1 MATQACKIL
10 SVPLVMV
17 ILEPGVVPDDLGEGH
32 GMSESEGLPARG
44 VVFWPVGTG
53 DSTTVVIDDLV
64 VMQVDLHDMAKAD
77 DETTPEVAVVDRLVE
92 ALPVVDGRPYLATF
106 VLTHADKDHCLGFA
120 DLLDQVTI
128 GELWSTPR
136 LWREYNDSDAPDLCS
151 DAIAFREESE
161 RRIAVTMKAVNVG
174 NVPASGDRIRVVGYD
189 DEHSSHAYDE
199 LPDEYL
205 AWPGQSVTVLDGH
218 DCAGVF
224 EAFIHAPFKDDAA
237 ASRNETSLSMQVT
250 LSDETGVDGK
260 VLLFGDLAHD
270 TIMKIFDYSEYY
282 DREQYLA
289 WDLLL
294 APHHCS
300 KKVMYEKNSDGEEQ
314 LQMDVLNAFERN
326 ARSGATVVCS
336 SAVFPEVDVDGQNPP
351 HRMAADRYAEI
362 ADEVI
367 CTMSWVD
374 ESAPSP
380 VVFGV
385 DAEGA
390 RIIVGDVVKS
400 ADREAA
406 LELATSATGRRF
418 AAVTAAAVAVGNA
431 IPRVAAAAPSATGPE
446 RVQAAVAADRGGDH
460 APEAP
465 VGFGR

>member
-1 MATQACKIL
+1 MDQ
-10 SVPLVMV
+10 
-17 ILEPGVVPDDLGEGH
+17 
-32 GMSESEGLPARG
+32 SEGLPARG

-64 VMQVDLHDMAKAD
+64 VLQVDLHDMAKAD
-77 DETTPEVAVVDRLVE
+77 DEATPEVAVVDRLVD
-92 ALPVVDGRPYLATF
+92 ALPVVDGMPYLATF
-106 VLTHADKDHCLGFA
+106 ALTHVDKDHCLGFA
-120 DLLDQVTI
+120 DLLERVRI

-136 LWREYNDSDAPDLCS
+136 LWREYNDPDAPDLCS
-151 DAIAFREESE
+151 DAVAFREESE
-161 RRIAVTMKAVNVG
+161 RRIAATLDAVNAG
-174 NVPASGDRIRVVGYD
+174 GVPVSGDRIRVIGYD

-199 LPDEYL
+199 LPDAYL
-205 AWPGQSVTVLDGH
+205 AWPGQSLTVLDGYEL
-218 DCAGVF
+218 AGVF

-237 ASRNETSLSMQVT
+237 AARNETSLSMQVT
-250 LSDETGVDGK
+250 LTDETGIDGK

-270 TIMKIFDYSEYY
+270 TIMKIFNYSEYY
-282 DREQYLA
+282 NREQYLA

-300 KKVMYEKNSDGEEQ
+300 KRVMYKKDLDGNEQ

-326 ARSGATVVCS
+326 ARPNGAVVCS
-336 SAVFPEVDVDGQNPP
+336 SAVFPDVDVDGHNPP

-374 ESAPSP
+374 EAAPSP

-385 DAEGA
+385 DAAGA
-390 RIIVGDVVKS
+390 RVIRGDLVSS
-400 ADREAA
+400 AATEAKV
-406 LELATSATGRRF
+406 ELAASATGRRF
-418 AAVTAAAVAVGNA
+418 AAITAAAVAVGNA
-431 IPRVAAAAPSATGPE
+431 IPAAAASAAPPGAGPE
-446 RVQAAVAADRGGDH
+446 RVDAAVAADRGGNS
-460 APEAP
+460 APETP

>member
-1 MATQACKIL
+1 
-10 SVPLVMV
+10 
-17 ILEPGVVPDDLGEGH
+17 
-32 GMSESEGLPARG
+32 MSESEGLPARG

-77 DETTPEVAVVDRLVE
+77 DDATPEVAVVDRLVE
-92 ALPVVDGRPYLATF
+92 ALPIVDGQPYLATF
-106 VLTHADKDHCLGFA
+106 VLTHADMDHCLGFA
-120 DLLDQVTI
+120 DLLDKVTI

-136 LWREYNDSDAPDLCS
+136 LWREYNDPDAPDLCS

-161 RRIAVTMKAVNVG
+161 RRITATLEAVNAG
-174 NVPASGDRIRVVGYD
+174 EVPASGNRIRVVGYD
-189 DEHSSHAYDE
+189 DEHSSHAYDG

-205 AWPGQSVTVLDGH
+205 GWPGQSVTVLDGH
-218 DCAGVF
+218 ERSGVF

-237 ASRNETSLSMQVT
+237 AARNETSLSIQVT
-250 LSDETGVDGK
+250 LTDETGIDGK

-300 KKVMYEKNSDGEEQ
+300 KKVMYKKDSDGNDQ

-326 ARSGATVVCS
+326 ARSGATIVCS
-336 SAVFPEVDVDGQNPP
+336 SAVFPALDEPGQNPP

-374 ESAPSP
+374 ENAPSP

-390 RIIVGDVVKS
+390 RIIVGDLVKS

-406 LELATSATGRRF
+406 YELATSASGQRF
-418 AAVTAAAVAVGNA
+418 AAITAAAVAVGNA
-431 IPRVAAAAPSATGPE
+431 IPRAVAAAPSATGPE
-446 RVQAAVAADRGGDH
+446 RVQAAVTSDRGGSQ
-460 APEAP
+460 APDTP